1 MWIVFGLLSVLG
13 LAVYKTAIKFIST
26 GFSPILLMT
35 ITSFFYFLFWAIT
48 LLFHKKTAFIS
59 DLTASQWLLVGILS
73 VAFFV
78 SDYFLVRSYMS
89 DAKLST
95 MTILMGLSMLATVLF
110 GILFFKEKLNFP
122 QIVGIVFGLIS
133 FVLLTM
139 FEQK

>member
-1 MWIVFGLLSVLG
+1 
-13 LAVYKTAIKFIST
+13 
-26 GFSPILLMT
+26 
-35 ITSFFYFLFWAIT
+35 
-48 LLFHKKTAFIS
+48 
-59 DLTASQWLLVGILS
+59 
-73 VAFFV
+73 
-78 SDYFLVRSYMS
+78 MS